1 MALYSHIEW
10 TEATWNPVTGCT
22 KMSLGCKHCYAERFA
37 KRLKAQGHPLYKNGF
52 KPTVH
57 PEVLDVPLRWKSPR
71 LVFVCSMGD
80 LFHEKVPDS
89 FVKEV
94 FSVMNRADRHIFQVL
109 TKRSE
114 RMLALADSLVWTDN
128 IWAGVT
134 VEAAA
139 YLKRVEHLRQVPARV
154 RFVSFEPLLGPIH
167 ELDLHG
173 VDWVIVGGESGPG
186 ARPMKPDWAR
196 RIRDACVSQ
205 GVAFFFKQ
213 WGGVRRKERGRL
225 LDGKLWDQM
234 PALLNSPA
242 IPTG

>member
-1 MALYSHIEW
+1 MSFHSHIEW
-10 TEATWNPVTGCT
+10 TESTWNPATGCT
-22 KMSLGCKHCYAERFA
+22 KVSLGCKHCYAERFA
-37 KRLKAQGHPLYKNGF
+37 KRLKAQGHPLYRNGF
-52 KPTVH
+52 EPTVH

-114 RMLALADSLVWTDN
+114 RLLALADSLTWTDN

-139 YLKRVEHLRQVPARV
+139 YLKRLEHLRQVPARV

-173 VDWVIVGGESGPG
+173 IDWVIVGGESGPG
-186 ARPMKPDWAR
+186 ARPMKPDWVR
-196 RIRDACVSQ
+196 RIRDTCVSQ

-234 PALLNSPA
+234 PATVPS
-242 IPTG
+242 